1 MRRRAHN
8 LRCFSMTEN
17 EHKYSIFDEPI
28 LVDGKDVR
36 FKRHNRTGLKTPRDP
51 ESESA

>member
-1 MRRRAHN
+1 MN
-8 LRCFSMTEN
+8 DN

-36 FKRHNRTGLKTPRDP
+36 FKRHNRTGLKLSLP
-51 ESESA
+51 ESESTGRH